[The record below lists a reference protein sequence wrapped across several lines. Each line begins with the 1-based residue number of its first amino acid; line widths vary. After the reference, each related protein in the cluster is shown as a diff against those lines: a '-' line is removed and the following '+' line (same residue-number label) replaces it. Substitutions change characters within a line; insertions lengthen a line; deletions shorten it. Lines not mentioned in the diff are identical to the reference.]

1 VYDQIGYSI
10 SSGTN
15 IEGVVADLVAGGATA
30 IKIALE
36 PGGEMGAPWMM
47 PHDGPVPTPPWNIL
61 SVEQVQRIVA
71 KAHAL
76 GKRVIAHVGEQEGFD
91 IAVAGDVDELAHMP
105 CATISGN
112 SIQAAVKANMTF
124 VTTIDTL
131 GSCAGIHGNTQA
143 IAHTIEITPGTTSK
157 FIYGSEIAH
166 DNVPWGI
173 NGEEMRMILHLTH
186 STKPVGQPEIDFN
199 DVVNVFKTVTSEAG
213 KNLGLVPLGTLTTGA
228 PADLI
233 AVKGN
238 PFMRFKLLENPDLV
252 MSGGRLVVNKF

>member
-1 VYDQIGYSI
+1 MVRCPQRLGI
-10 SSGTN
+10 SC
-15 IEGVVADLVAGGATA
+15 L
-30 IKIALE
+30 LQ
-36 PGGEMGAPWMM
+36 
-47 PHDGPVPTPPWNIL
+47 
-61 SVEQVQRIVA
+61 QVKWIVD

-76 GKRVIAHVGEQEGFD
+76 HTRVIAHVGEQTGFD
-91 IAVAGDVDELAHMP
+91 RAVEGGVDELAHMP
-105 CATISGN
+105 CATIPES

-131 GSCAGIHGNTQA
+131 GSCAGIHGNTQT
-143 IAHTIEITPGTTSK
+143 IAHTIETTPGTTSK
-157 FIYGSEIAH
+157 FIYGSEVAH

-173 NGEEMRMILHLTH
+173 NGEEMHMILHLTH
-186 STKPVGQPEIDFN
+186 STKPAGLPEIDFN
-199 DVVNVFKTVTSEAG
+199 DVVNVFKSVTSEAG
-213 KNLGLVPLGTLTTGA
+213 KNLGLAPLGTLTTGA